1 MKAGGRA
8 GDSSAGYSGYDAH
21 TSGLLGYR
29 PGTVSSSGNTIGT
42 TLRHTLECLHKH
54 IHIRS
59 LWLNELRK
67 IFNCNFLT
75 YVVMIV

>member
-29 PGTVSSSGNTIGT
+29 AGTVSSSVERRRGGV
-42 TLRHTLECLHKH
+42 E
-54 IHIRS
+54 
-59 LWLNELRK
+59 
-67 IFNCNFLT
+67 
-75 YVVMIV
+75 